1 MGDDNNKNFKHM
13 CKNMRRCFRGGRR
26 RGGWF
31 PFFPGPCPWYFCP
44 KSVVGCLIL
53 VSLLLCGVNIY
64 GVLIIILLILLFI
77 LV

>member
-1 MGDDNNKNFKHM
+1 MGDDNNKSFKHM

-31 PFFPGPCPWYFCP
+31 PFFQGPCPWYFCP
-44 KSVVGCLIL
+44 KAVVGAMIL
-53 VSLLLCGVNIY
+53 ASLLLCGVNIY